1 MPKKNDKKTNKSKQG
16 SGEQSSTL
24 FTMGELD
31 LTLKIEFKKDDLERS
46 ESSSDKESNKEPYK
60 LEELKELK
68 DLSFLSDNEE
78 LWEKIQIK
86 AGNENINSILLG
98 NKNTK
103 KRCKVEYICFG
114 RPVFKDDEEFFDE
127 IFDHATEKFGIIFNK
142 TPLDEGHRYSLKI
155 EMKCGKDMQTITLG
169 SPSKEDE
176 EEKEEKKKDKDK
188 KKEKNEKKE
197 KSEKKEEEEKKKKMK
212 KMKRKKKKK
221 MKKIKEKEMEKRRR
235 KRKMIM
241 RKMRL

>member
-1 MPKKNDKKTNKSKQG
+1 MEDCSPDPC
-16 SGEQSSTL
+16 
-24 FTMGELD
+24 LD
-31 LTLKIEFKKDDLERS
+31 LFVF
-46 ESSSDKESNKEPYK
+46 
-60 LEELKELK
+60 
-68 DLSFLSDNEE
+68 LSFLSDNEE

-176 EEKEEKKKDKDK
+176 EEKEKEKDKDK
-188 KKEKNEKKE
+188 DKDKEKDENKE
-197 KSEKKEEEEKKKKMK
+197 NSENKDEEEKKKENEKNEE
-212 KMKRKKKKK
+212 KKK
-221 MKKIKEKEMEKRRR
+221 RR
-235 KRKMIM
+235 K
-241 RKMRL
+241 